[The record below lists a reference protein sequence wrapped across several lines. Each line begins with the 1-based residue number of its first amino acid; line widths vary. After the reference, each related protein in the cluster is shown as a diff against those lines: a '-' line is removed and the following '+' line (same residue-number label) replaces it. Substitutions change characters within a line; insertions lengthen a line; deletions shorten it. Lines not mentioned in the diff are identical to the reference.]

1 MPRVALGFRI
11 HLGWAA
17 LVAVAGTRREVRV
30 VERSRVELVDRAVP
44 ESFEPYHEAE
54 ALAAGGDLAAARDV
68 VERGRRAVERV
79 ARQAVRTLVRGLSR
93 EGFDVVAL
101 AVLQGAGRPAPP
113 LASTLRSHALVHTA
127 EGELMRRCLAR
138 AGETAKLRVVTT
150 PERSLDAA
158 AREKL
163 GLDPD
168 AVVRRT
174 AELGARLG
182 APWTRDQKQA
192 ALAAWLALATR

>member
-1 MPRVALGFRI
+1 MPRAALGFRI

-30 VERSRVELVDRAVP
+30 VERSRLDLVDRAVP
-44 ESFEPYHEAE
+44 ESFEPYHKAE
-54 ALAAGGDLAAARDV
+54 ALAADGDLAEAQDV
-68 VERGRRAVERV
+68 VRRGRRAVERV
-79 ARQAVRTLVRGLSR
+79 ARQAVGRVVRGLAR

-101 AVLQGAGRPAPP
+101 AVLHGAGRPAPP
-113 LASTLRSHALVHTA
+113 LGSTLRSHALVHTA
-127 EGELMRRCLAR
+127 EGELMRHSLAR
-138 AGETAKLRVVTT
+138 AGEATRLRVVNT
-150 PERSLDAA
+150 PERDLDLA

-163 GLDPD
+163 GLAPD
-168 AVVRRT
+168 AVARRT
-174 AELGARLG
+174 AALGASLG